1 MLMDKTICIV
11 ADNSGVKKFRVFKVL
26 GRGPKKAARIAG
38 IVIGSAIEVIPE
50 SPIKKKSVLK
60 GIIVRTKAPIKRK
73 NGTTVRFD
81 DNAVVILGADEG
93 TIRAT
98 RIIGPV
104 AREIRSK
111 GYKKII
117 SLAKEI
123 I

>member
-1 MLMDKTICIV
+1 M
-11 ADNSGVKKFRVFKVL
+11 
-26 GRGPKKAARIAG
+26 
-38 IVIGSAIEVIPE
+38 
-50 SPIKKKSVLK
+50 
-60 GIIVRTKAPIKRK
+60 RTKAPIKRK

-104 AREIRSK
+104 AREIRNK

>member
-1 MLMDKTICIV
+1 MDKTICTV

-26 GRGPKKAARIAG
+26 GRGPKKPARIAG
-38 IVIGSAIEVIPE
+38 IVIGSAIEVIPQ
-50 SPIKKKSVLK
+50 SSIKKKTVLK
-60 GIIVRTKAPIKRK
+60 GIVVRTKAPIKRK

-81 DNAVVILGADEG
+81 DNAVVILGADDKAV
-93 TIRAT
+93 IRAT

-104 AREIRSK
+104 AREIRGK